1 MRPLVLPSPLP
12 AQPDI
17 FDPAADDFLLLIQDQ
32 GSLMSTAQ
40 AALDSFVNQAT
51 DPANDI
57 GGDLDAIGAC
67 WDGVDQTFGKLND
80 SLADLDYT
88 QIISQVAAIENVFEG
103 GVFGWAL
110 DISVI
115 ALPFLDDLAG
125 FLDGYLSPLYYSV
138 NDAYN
143 VAQEAWDYAN
153 QALAIADS
161 LQGFV
166 GLL

>member
-12 AQPDI
+12 SQPDI

-88 QIISQVAAIENVFEG
+88 QIISQVAAIENVFAG
-103 GVFGWAL
+103 GVFGWAVDIGSVAL
-110 DISVI
+110 D
-115 ALPFLDDLAG
+115 
-125 FLDGYLSPLYYSV
+125 
-138 NDAYN
+138 
-143 VAQEAWDYAN
+143 
-153 QALAIADS
+153 
-161 LQGFV
+161 FV
-166 GLL
+166 QS